1 MFQSFE
7 IFSIKR
13 LKILR
18 IFAEWIFF
26 MQEDNYRHRGMRQNL
41 VQVLKDKGIT
51 DDAVLDAIGMV
62 PRHVFLDS
70 SFVEFAYQDKA
81 FPIGSGQ
88 TISQPFTV
96 AMQSQLMNITKGLK
110 VLEIGTGSGYQA
122 CILAQMGAKVFT
134 IERQKNLYIKT
145 KPLLAEFPYHIKTFF
160 GDGNK
165 GLPTFAPFDRIIIT
179 AAAPEIPQ
187 SLINQ
192 LKTGGIMIIPLN
204 EEDDATK
211 QRMLRLT
218 KQADGTMLRE
228 EFGECRFV
236 PMLRGTDFSL

>member
-1 MFQSFE
+1 
-7 IFSIKR
+7 
-13 LKILR
+13 
-18 IFAEWIFF
+18 
-26 MQEDNYRHRGMRQNL
+26 MQEDSYRHKGMRQNL

-51 DDAVLDAIGMV
+51 DGAVLDAIGTV

-96 AMQSQLMNITKGLK
+96 AMQSQLLNITKGLK

-122 CILAQMGAKVFT
+122 CILAQMGARVFT

-145 KPLLAEFPYHIKTFF
+145 KPLLAEFTYHIKTFF

-187 SLINQ
+187 SLVNQ
-192 LKTGGIMIIPLN
+192 LKTGGIMVVPLN
-204 EEDDATK
+204 EEEDATK

-218 KQADGTMLRE
+218 KQPDGSLLRE

-236 PMLRGTDFSL
+236 PMLSGTEFSL